1 METVEK
7 WKLLIFE
14 TLGSILKDIASALPG
29 IFGAFVVLIFGW
41 ITIKIVSF
49 VVKKILKVAKV
60 GVLSDKINDAKLFG
74 DSDIEI
80 DIAKVLLS
88 FIKGVLWLVFII
100 VAADVMNLKI
110 ISTEIANLLRYLPV
124 LLTAL
129 IIFMIGLYLAK
140 TIKKT
145 VTSVFET
152 MDLGGGK
159 VLGNVLFYMIIIFVS
174 ITALNQA
181 GIDTEIITSNFTIIL
196 GAFLFAAALALGL
209 GSREVVGDLLRT
221 FYTRKIYEVGD
232 KVKFDK
238 IEGRVE
244 AIDNI
249 SVIIKTKS
257 GKVVVPIKKIVNNT
271 VEIEA

>member
-60 GVLSDKINDAKLFG
+60 AVLSDKINDARLFG

-145 VTSVFET
+145 VTTVFES

-244 AIDNI
+244 SIDNI

-257 GKVVVPIKKIVNNT
+257 GKVVVPIKKIVDNT
-271 VEIEA
+271 VEVED